1 MLPVTL
7 SGITKRFQ
15 GNGRQLGYPTA
26 NITTQ
31 TDLADGVYFG
41 HASLDS
47 YIDKPSLIFVGVPL
61 TMGQKEHRI
70 EVHLLD
76 IPDRDYYDHQVIAQ
90 ILHFHRSNQKFS
102 GLDELTDVIKN
113 DDRVARQWF
122 VKNPLA
128 KLGDVA
134 DTRS

>member
-7 SGITKRFQ
+7 FGTVTPFQ
-15 GNGRQLGYPTA
+15 GNGRLLGYPTA

-41 HASLDS
+41 YATLGD

-61 TMGQKEHRI
+61 TFGQKQRRI
-70 EVHLLD
+70 EAHILD
-76 IPDRDYYDHQVIAQ
+76 IPDQDYYDKHLTAQ

-102 GLDELTDVIKN
+102 GVEELVKVIKG
-113 DDRVARQWF
+113 DDRVARDWF

-128 KLGDVA
+128 KSSDVA
-134 DTRS
+134 NTGD